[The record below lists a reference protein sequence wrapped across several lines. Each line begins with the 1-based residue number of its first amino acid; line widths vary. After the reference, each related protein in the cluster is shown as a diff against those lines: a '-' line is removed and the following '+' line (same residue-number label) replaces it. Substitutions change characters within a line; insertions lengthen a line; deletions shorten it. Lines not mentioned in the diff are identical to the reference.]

1 MTSASSKSH
10 LTKAERAIWLEF
22 SNAALTVL
30 LIYIYMAVLLRFYF
44 ILFFT
49 FDSASQKSLWGGV
62 FSCAVFPA
70 LLSNNLARQ

>member
-30 LIYIYMAVLLRFYF
+30 LIYILGGPITSLFYF
-44 ILFFT
+44 VQCSTGITSRGAILLG
-49 FDSASQKSLWGGV
+49 KSSEI
-62 FSCAVFPA
+62 F
-70 LLSNNLARQ
+70 Q